1 MILPVVWP
9 LSGRRN
15 SGKLKDKK
23 ENAIRPEV
31 DVNSLFKGRLS
42 DSAEGLVIFELN
54 CQTNTPLPSVL
65 P

>member
-1 MILPVVWP
+1 MTVPMMAKIIMTAIIPPMILPVVWP

-31 DVNSLFKGRLS
+31 DVNSLFKAILQK
-42 DSAEGLVIFELN
+42 DW
-54 CQTNTPLPSVL
+54 
-65 P
+65 